1 MNLIFDKMCFAQIN
15 YEKISCPN
23 SLLGNF
29 IPGLTSSPEGLKDF
43 AHKQSQ
49 VQLASEIIE
58 KLESNHLVKKDY
70 ESIRKEAF
78 DLYLERLDP
87 NKTIFILSELP
98 EINKDSF
105 NKNLISKDLKVAFSL
120 FNLYSDRYYSRY
132 NLQIDFLES
141 VEEVDLRSSRK
152 IKRTLSDNE
161 RTSNLEELES
171 LWKDLIIN
179 DLIQLMLS
187 GNDLDE
193 SISKTTKRL
202 NNQLNYFEQT
212 RVEDVFNIFVNS
224 ITSIYGPHTSYMS
237 PKNSEDFDINMS
249 LSLEGIGALLSSDG
263 FYTSISSL
271 VPGGPAEKTEQLKPE
286 DKIIGV
292 GQDDDG
298 EIVDVI
304 GWRIDDVVD
313 LIRGPKGSKVRL
325 QIIPTNAISDSETEE
340 IEIVRNVVK
349 LEDQAAEKKILPIQR
364 GQKNYKVGVIALP
377 AFYFDFEAYQ
387 KRDYNYKSSSKDV
400 KRLLK
405 ELKRENI
412 DGLVIDLRNN
422 GGGSLYE
429 ANALAHLFL
438 GRGTTVQVKNSNGN
452 IQGLGERWGYQF
464 YDKPIVILVNKFSAS
479 ASEILAGAI
488 QDYDRGL
495 VVGTSTFGKGTVQKV
510 DLLSSGQ
517 IKYTE
522 SKFYR
527 VSGSSTQN
535 LGVEPDINLPTL
547 FNIDELGESSL
558 DRALDHDSIPGTT
571 VKNFNRV
578 SNFKDIL
585 RKLSLDRVEESPLFK
600 SIKARKQWQSENKS
614 EFLDLNLDKRMEQK
628 NSIEKFLLANEN
640 NLRRSLN
647 LPTYESYK
655 DFMDREDDPESL
667 DIESEILGEAAN
679 ILIDL
684 VELKK
689 EPLMAMNQK

>member
-1 MNLIFDKMCFAQIN
+1 M
-15 YEKISCPN
+15 
-23 SLLGNF
+23 
-29 IPGLTSSPEGLKDF
+29 
-43 AHKQSQ
+43 
-49 VQLASEIIE
+49 
-58 KLESNHLVKKDY
+58 
-70 ESIRKEAF
+70 
-78 DLYLERLDP
+78 
-87 NKTIFILSELP
+87 
-98 EINKDSF
+98 
-105 NKNLISKDLKVAFSL
+105 
-120 FNLYSDRYYSRY
+120 
-132 NLQIDFLES
+132 
-141 VEEVDLRSSRK
+141 
-152 IKRTLSDNE
+152 
-161 RTSNLEELES
+161 
-171 LWKDLIIN
+171 
-179 DLIQLMLS
+179 
-187 GNDLDE
+187 
-193 SISKTTKRL
+193 
-202 NNQLNYFEQT
+202 
-212 RVEDVFNIFVNS
+212 
-224 ITSIYGPHTSYMS
+224 
-237 PKNSEDFDINMS
+237 
-249 LSLEGIGALLSSDG
+249 
-263 FYTSISSL
+263 
-271 VPGGPAEKTEQLKPE
+271 
-286 DKIIGV
+286 
-292 GQDDDG
+292 
-298 EIVDVI
+298 
-304 GWRIDDVVD
+304 
-313 LIRGPKGSKVRL
+313 
-325 QIIPTNAISDSETEE
+325 
-340 IEIVRNVVK
+340 
-349 LEDQAAEKKILPIQR
+349 
-364 GQKNYKVGVIALP
+364 GVIALP

-405 ELKRENI
+405 ELKKENI

-614 EFLDLNLDKRMEQK
+614 EFLDLNLDKRIEQK

-640 NLRRSLN
+640 NLRGSLN